1 MNSTNEVQTIGA
13 DVWQEIRKEAAAV
26 VEEEPA
32 LASYYYAAV
41 LKHATLVQAISF
53 ELANKLNTA
62 TVPAMLLRELIEKT
76 IDNKPAIYEA
86 MVKDI
91 CAHHERDPACDKYS
105 TPLLYFKGFHA
116 LQAHRISHE
125 LWLQGRQFLAF
136 YLQNKMSQ
144 QFGVDIH
151 PGASIGS
158 GIMLDHA
165 TGVVIGETAVL
176 GNDISILHSVT
187 LGGIGCAAG
196 DRHPKVGDGVLISV
210 GAKLLGNI
218 TIGEGARIGAGSVV
232 LSDVPPHTTVAGVPG
247 QIVGK
252 ANGDHPALSMDHFWQ
267 KMNSDCSTSSSVG
280 TSSSDRISKM

>member
-1 MNSTNEVQTIGA
+1 MNRAVGE
-13 DVWQEIRKEAAAV
+13 DVWEEIRREVAV
-26 VEEEPA
+26 MVEEEPA

-41 LKHATLVQAISF
+41 LKHKTLTKAISF
-53 ELANKLNTA
+53 ELANKLNTS

-76 IDNKPAIYEA
+76 IEKKPSICES

-91 CAHHERDPACDKYS
+91 LAHRERDPACNQYS

-125 LWLQGRQFLAF
+125 LWLQGRQYLAF
-136 YLQNKMSQ
+136 YLQNKTSQ

-151 PGASIGS
+151 PGAKVGS

-165 TGVVIGETAVL
+165 TGLVIGETAVL

-187 LGGIGCAAG
+187 LGGIGCEAG
-196 DRHPKVGDGVLISV
+196 HRHPKVEDGVLISV
-210 GAKLLGNI
+210 GAKILGNI
-218 TIGEGARIGAGSVV
+218 TVGEGARIAAGSVV
-232 LSDVPPHTTVAGVPG
+232 LSDVPPYTTIAGVPG

-252 ANGDHPALSMDHFWQ
+252 ASEDHQSLSMDHFWE
-267 KMNSDCSTSSSVG
+267 KMNCD
-280 TSSSDRISKM
+280 